1 MIVVDSS
8 ALIAIAETEADW
20 KPLLASL
27 LGTDHPAI
35 SQMNYVEAGMVLT
48 SRGFFPGRAEYDR
61 WLEEFGVVVDRSTPL
76 DAYALEAFLQFGR
89 GRHPA
94 KLNLGDC
101 FAYALAKALDA
112 PLLFKGNDF
121 SRTDIRPA
129 LQPT

>member
-8 ALIAIAETEADW
+8 ALIAIAEKEADW
-20 KPLLASL
+20 ADHLDALLEAPGAALS
-27 LGTDHPAI
+27 P
-35 SQMNYVEAGMVLT
+35 MNYVETGMVLT
-48 SRGFFPGRAEYDR
+48 SRGFFPDREGFDR
-61 WLEEFGVVVDRSTPL
+61 WLGAFGVVVDRSMAL
-76 DAYALEAFLQFGR
+76 EIAALEAFLNFGR

-101 FAYALAKALDA
+101 FAYALAKALNA

-121 SRTDIRPA
+121 SQTDIRPA